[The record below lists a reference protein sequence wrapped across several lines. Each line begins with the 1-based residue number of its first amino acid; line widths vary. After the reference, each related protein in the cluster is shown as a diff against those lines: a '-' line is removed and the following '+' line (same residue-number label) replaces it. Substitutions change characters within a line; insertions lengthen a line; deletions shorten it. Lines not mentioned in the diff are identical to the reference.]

1 MEDFHIDIINQLKK
15 FRAEKIDPYM
25 EKDDHEGV
33 FRKDIVTDLGSLG
46 LAGITVSSQYGGA
59 ELGVYE
65 QCLVFKEIAKSSVPY
80 AVTMSVSA
88 MVQSIIEEWGNE
100 DQKQKYL
107 PELTSGQEIGSFSL
121 SESGAGSDA
130 ASLKCSATKTEGGYL
145 LNGSK
150 LWVTTGGESKT
161 YIVFA
166 RSENAKV
173 SAFIVQK
180 GAKGFNFG
188 KKESKMGWKTSPTRE
203 LIFDNCFIPE
213 EDLISKEGNGLKI
226 AFSGLDKGRLSIAAI
241 SVGLSERASEE
252 ALAYSL
258 ERQQFGKPI
267 FEFQGLQFMLADMF
281 TETQSSEDLVFNAAE
296 MFDQGQNVSILC
308 SMAKLKASD
317 VAMKVTTDAVQ
328 IFGGVGYT
336 TEFPVERFMRDAKV
350 LQIVEGTNQIQ
361 RVVIARELRKRL
373 GK

>member
-1 MEDFHIDIINQLKK
+1 MEDFHVDILNQLKK
-15 FRAEKIDPYM
+15 FRADKIDPFM
-25 EKDDHEGV
+25 EKDDREGI
-33 FRKDIVTDLGSLG
+33 FRKEIISELGALG
-46 LAGITVSSQYGGA
+46 LGGITISEEFGGA
-59 ELGVYE
+59 GLGIFE

-80 AVTMSVSA
+80 AVTLSVSA
-88 MVQSIIEEWGNE
+88 MVQTIIDQWGNQQ
-100 DQKQKYL
+100 QKEKYL
-107 PELTSGQEIGSFSL
+107 PELTSGEEIGSFSL

-145 LNGSK
+145 INGSK

-166 RSENAKV
+166 RTEDRKV

-180 GAKGFNFG
+180 GAQGFSFG

-203 LIFDNCFIPE
+203 LIFENCFVPE
-213 EDLISKEGNGLKI
+213 EDLLSEQGNGLKI

-241 SVGLSERASEE
+241 SLGLSERASEE
-252 ALAYSL
+252 ALQYSL
-258 ERQQFGKPI
+258 ERQQFGQSI
-267 FEFQGLQFMLADMF
+267 FDFQGLQFMLADMF
-281 TETQSSEDLVFNAAE
+281 TETQASDDLVFNAAKKY
-296 MFDQGQNVSILC
+296 DQGQNVQILA

-361 RVVIARELRKRL
+361 RVVIARNLKKKL

>member
-1 MEDFHIDIINQLKK
+1 MEDFHVDILNQLKK
-15 FRAEKIDPYM
+15 FRADKIDPFM
-25 EKDDHEGV
+25 EKDDREGI
-33 FRKDIVTDLGSLG
+33 FRKEIISELGALG
-46 LAGITVSSQYGGA
+46 LGGITISEEFGGA
-59 ELGVYE
+59 GLGIFE

-80 AVTMSVSA
+80 AVTLSVSA
-88 MVQSIIEEWGNE
+88 MVQTIIDQWGNQQ
-100 DQKQKYL
+100 QKEKYL
-107 PELTSGQEIGSFSL
+107 PELTSGEEIGSFSL

-130 ASLKCSATKTEGGYL
+130 ASLKCSASKTEGGYL
-145 LNGSK
+145 INGSK
-150 LWVTTGGESKT
+150 LWVTTGGESKI

-166 RSENAKV
+166 RTEDQKV

-180 GAKGFNFG
+180 GAQGFSFG

-203 LIFDNCFIPE
+203 LIFENCFVSE
-213 EDLISKEGNGLKI
+213 EDLLSEQGNGLKI

-241 SVGLSERASEE
+241 SLGLSERASEE
-252 ALAYSL
+252 ALQYSL
-258 ERQQFGKPI
+258 ERQQFGQSI
-267 FEFQGLQFMLADMF
+267 FDFQGLQFMLADMF
-281 TETQSSEDLVFNAAE
+281 TETQASDDLVFNAAKKY
-296 MFDQGQNVSILC
+296 DQGQNVQILA

-361 RVVIARELRKRL
+361 RVVIARNLKKKL